1 MDARLKEAQT
11 SSNLDGSATLAMQI
25 HLSRSQIPVFRFELG
40 THETRL
46 HTHVLGTKR
55 KNMCCQRLKLIPKAA
70 NFAKTLNPKP
80 PAVKP

>member
-1 MDARLKEAQT
+1 MDARRKEAQT
-11 SSNLDGSATLAMQI
+11 SSNLDGSTTLAMQMS
-25 HLSRSQIPVFRFELG
+25 LSRSQIPVFRLERG

-55 KNMCCQRLKLIPKAA
+55 KNMCCQRLKLTPKAA

-80 PAVKP
+80 AAGKP

>member
-11 SSNLDGSATLAMQI
+11 SSNLHGSTTLAMQI
-25 HLSRSQIPVFRFELG
+25 NLSRCQIPVFRLELG

-70 NFAKTLNPKP
+70 SFAKTLNPKP